1 MINELNLENEVA
13 TLRRTRAL
21 LNFLIST
28 LDADRYPEDGEPLEY
43 VARRLM
49 ARAETLLD
57 MFEIADG
64 LVVSVEDRL
73 MNILKEAAAQQ
84 IDRDVWQTAA
94 AQIG

>member
-28 LDADRYPEDGEPLEY
+28 LDADQYPEDGEPLEY

-49 ARAETLLD
+49 ARSETLLD

-64 LVVSVEDRL
+64 LVESVEDRL
-73 MNILKEAAAQQ
+73 MEIMTEAVSKQ
-84 IDRDVWQTAA
+84 IDRNVWQTVA
-94 AQIG
+94 AQAN